1 MSNIKILI
9 TDPISEKGIELFNN
23 EGMEV
28 LYKPESSH
36 DEINNLVHDI
46 DAWIVRSGTKIRKEN
61 IEDAKKLQI
70 IGRAGVG
77 IDNIDI
83 ESATQ
88 NGIIVMMVK

>member
-1 MSNIKILI
+1 MKYKILI

-46 DAWIVRSGTKIRKEN
+46 DAWIVRSGTKIRK
-61 IEDAKKLQI
+61 ARQI
-70 IGRAGVG
+70 KNFKQDLKV
-77 IDNIDI
+77 NK
-83 ESATQ
+83 ELFEMATELIP
-88 NGIIVMMVK
+88 N